1 MFRTNK
7 LSYKR
12 IRKSCRHLRDPIA
25 YDFFRSELQA
35 LRTWAATGQIDLCYC
50 DEMGVSRQALVPYGW
65 QPKGKSD
72 AFVPVTP
79 SGNLTTLGFLYE
91 DNRFEGY
98 LQQGAMSSA
107 MLISCVDDFASRL
120 TRKTVLIMDNAST
133 HRSALFESR
142 LGDWR
147 TQGLHIQYIPAYCPE
162 LNLIE
167 CLWKKI
173 KYHWLNPLDF
183 LTAVSLRTALEDI
196 IAGIGTKY
204 RINFD

>member
-1 MFRTNK
+1 
-7 LSYKR
+7 
-12 IRKSCRHLRDPIA
+12 
-25 YDFFRSELQA
+25 
-35 LRTWAATGQIDLCYC
+35 
-50 DEMGVSRQALVPYGW
+50 
-65 QPKGKSD
+65 
-72 AFVPVTP
+72 
-79 SGNLTTLGFLYE
+79 
-91 DNRFEGY
+91 
-98 LQQGAMSSA
+98 

-120 TRKTVLIMDNAST
+120 TGRTVLIMDNAST

-142 LGDWR
+142 LGHWR

-204 RINFD
+204 QINFD